1 MKAAQK
7 QLRLD
12 IERKIGFKIMSSS
25 DVKAFINILG
35 EYQIVDL
42 SFNTL
47 RRFWALLPQ
56 TKASQNTLNKLSV
69 FLG

>member
-7 QLRLD
+7 QLRID
-12 IERKIGFKIMSSS
+12 IERKIGFKIMSST
-25 DVKAFINILG
+25 DVKALINILG

-47 RRFWALLPQ
+47 RRFWA
-56 TKASQNTLNKLSV
+56 
-69 FLG
+69 